1 MTDDN
6 LEGNWI
12 RNYFNNIFNRLS
24 PLENKTNLIEQKK
37 NILEKKDISHDNTLN
52 SLLTRMAIAESNI
65 AENRRLINELKIL
78 DDKWD
83 QSTGGSYDPQIPYYI
98 HRKNEKY
105 DYQVQT
111 FTVAENN
118 INDQLNLY
126 GESGWMLISMG
137 LVDENEGTSEITMK
151 KLESSSVRFN
161 YKCFKYEIKA
171 TNKLAN
177 ILNENNKQ
185 GFDYTAA
192 AVFTKSHSYCLM
204 TKTIY

>member
-24 PLENKTNLIEQKK
+24 PLEAKTNSIEHRL
-37 NILEKKDISHDNTLN
+37 NSLEKKDISHDNTLN
-52 SLLTRMAIAESNI
+52 SLLSRMAVAESNI

-78 DDKWD
+78 DDKWNK
-83 QSTGGSYDPQIPYYI
+83 STGGSYDPQIPYYI

-105 DYQVQT
+105 DYLVRT
-111 FTVAENN
+111 FTVADQN
-118 INDQLNLY
+118 INEQINYY
-126 GESGWMLISMG
+126 GSRGWMAISMG
-137 LVDENEGTSEITMK
+137 LVDETKGTSEITMK
-151 KLESSSVRFN
+151 KLESSSVKFN
-161 YKCFKYEIKA
+161 YICFKYEIKA

-185 GFDYTAA
+185 GYDYTTE